1 MEQAS
6 PVVEMGV
13 LLYRRRLTES
23 NLWCCKENYTI
34 LHTKIKVGTSIRMVL
49 EHEFYSHFVEYNHT
63 IFRNFF
69 NQNIDKISKKHY
81 SENIKNFEFSEVKLW
96 IILAELKHYNH

>member
-1 MEQAS
+1 MSHLLYVNCFDYRTIKVAYVEQAS

-49 EHEFYSHFVEYNHT
+49 EHEFQRDS
-63 IFRNFF
+63 
-69 NQNIDKISKKHY
+69 
-81 SENIKNFEFSEVKLW
+81 
-96 IILAELKHYNH
+96 